1 MKKFYE
7 TPQMEVIYLE
17 SAEMLIQGSG
27 IEVGGEDEPD

>member
-7 TPQMEVIYLE
+7 APSMEIVYWE